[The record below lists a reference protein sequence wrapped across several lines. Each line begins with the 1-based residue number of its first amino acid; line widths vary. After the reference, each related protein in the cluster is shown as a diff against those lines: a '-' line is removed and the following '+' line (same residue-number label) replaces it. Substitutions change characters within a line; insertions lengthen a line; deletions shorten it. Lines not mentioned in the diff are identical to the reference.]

1 MTLTLRILNRNAA
14 SVLFRQSAIKF
25 GKNAFIISSPK
36 LVSKISQYST
46 KPSVEQTN
54 LRTIYEG
61 PLTKTAKYLKVF
73 SISSLVLTCS
83 VAPLIFFIDAG
94 LSTVV
99 RTILFGAGNI
109 YAYYHVLLILYLF
122 SNWTLALGTSG
133 VSTALI
139 HWCIFP
145 YVTKI
150 QVDPS
155 TLETKEKTDEPI
167 PTQRQ
172 EVGQNTKFNFE
183 TLSLFGGVK
192 SHQVLTSQLETSSR
206 LFTTHKLKGP
216 NGKMFYIH
224 PNSIQEI
231 PELNQLDLHSTG
243 KFEALKAA
251 NSTL

>member
-1 MTLTLRILNRNAA
+1 MSLTLRILNRNAT
-14 SVLFRQSAIKF
+14 SVLFRQSAIKL
-25 GKNAFIISSPK
+25 GKNAFVISSPK

-54 LRTIYEG
+54 LKTIYEG

-99 RTILFGAGNI
+99 RTILFGA
-109 YAYYHVLLILYLF
+109 
-122 SNWTLALGTSG
+122 ALGTSS

-155 TLETKEKTDEPI
+155 TLETKEKTNEPI

-172 EVGQNTKFNFE
+172 EVGQNTKFTFE

-206 LFTTHKLKGP
+206 LFTTHKLKGA

-224 PNSIQEI
+224 PNSIQEV